1 MNVISPKLDIPIDST
16 LTVDNTQSNSPTP
29 PLATDF
35 SKLLAQQELP
45 DFMLTPDLPVT
56 LSGDLKSEK
65 DTDSSA
71 DSDTQAQ
78 LLTYFTYE
86 INPLLGQINHLVKTL
101 QPAHIDEIGENNNA
115 NPEMTSTNVKKVELN
130 IQNQSQL
137 PDTTAPASTTMHQAT
152 LPVIKNDFE
161 KLLAIQED
169 DKLSE
174 NNDID
179 ISEVGKPKSSI
190 ESNLKNIP
198 TDTNLVDPQ
207 KIPTSS
213 MTAPS
218 LQPLPDAQDNKYM
231 NALSQFGSFINSQTA
246 PHINNDLAPAQNLY
260 VNTTSVADT
269 FRTTPQLEMETKIEL
284 LPATLEGI
292 NKETYN
298 ANIKIYPPELGHV
311 LAKLKVDKN
320 TAELVITADNNV
332 VKQII
337 EAHLPQLREN
347 FQSADI
353 TLTHIHVQTAEAN
366 IDSQENN
373 NNRQSNQADN
383 RNEEDQQSGQP
394 VSTTAQQRR
403 LNSII
408 DTYA

>member
-198 TDTNLVDPQ
+198 TDTNLVHCNRCQ
-207 KIPTSS
+207 MHKT
-213 MTAPS
+213 
-218 LQPLPDAQDNKYM
+218 
-231 NALSQFGSFINSQTA
+231 IN
-246 PHINNDLAPAQNLY
+246 I
-260 VNTTSVADT
+260 
-269 FRTTPQLEMETKIEL
+269 
-284 LPATLEGI
+284 
-292 NKETYN
+292 
-298 ANIKIYPPELGHV
+298 
-311 LAKLKVDKN
+311 
-320 TAELVITADNNV
+320 
-332 VKQII
+332 
-337 EAHLPQLREN
+337 
-347 FQSADI
+347 
-353 TLTHIHVQTAEAN
+353 
-366 IDSQENN
+366 
-373 NNRQSNQADN
+373 
-383 RNEEDQQSGQP
+383 
-394 VSTTAQQRR
+394 
-403 LNSII
+403 
-408 DTYA
+408 